1 MKKTITVSLTIALIL
16 IFSFPVY
23 ASNFDPGTYEPPT
36 LTGGDTIIKMVQPI
50 INTISVIGIVV
61 AVITLIVIGI
71 KYITG
76 SVSEKAEYKKTII
89 PYIVGVVMLV
99 GITQILRIISDLVTS
114 IE

>member
-1 MKKTITVSLTIALIL
+1 MKKIITIALTIILIL

-36 LTGGDTIIKMVQPI
+36 ITGGDTIIKMVQPI

-76 SVSEKAEYKKTII
+76 SVSEKADYKKTMI
-89 PYIVGVVMLV
+89 PYVIGVVMLV
-99 GITQILRIISDLVTS
+99 GITQILRIIANLVAS
-114 IE
+114 IK